1 MNQQTHLLLKTLNAQ
16 SVCVIIF
23 FWGEGGGWL
32 YGLGILMEGVGVG
45 ECGFINSLYKLK
57 VYEL

>member
-23 FWGEGGGWL
+23 FWGGGGGVGWL

-45 ECGFINSLYKLK
+45 
-57 VYEL
+57 